1 MENTTTSNKFS
12 FRTWLAARGK
22 DVKETESSKSR
33 LLRLI
38 ENSGENT
45 AATTRVRR
53 IYGNDSLVSFDAFK
67 MFFGVDR
74 AVYTVVNSFLV
85 PATMGGETDKQAV
98 VLIGPPGAGK
108 SDFVTRIKSLYRQ
121 AAPIPFLKHSRNHDN
136 PLSLFY
142 MVQFVAEQKAD
153 AEGLMDDAFT
163 ARVTELKAEILTE
176 CGLDSLL
183 DFDATGL
190 KKVCADAG
198 VSASIEGL
206 ARLDSDSLVTAVVA
220 GLGLPRSTR
229 AAVGNPE
236 PMVQAAVLGQYG
248 FKNKAVKI
256 ADYPIEYMRFTD
268 DYSGSNGI
276 VDVAEVQPLNFDIGE
291 WIGTENIG
299 QLGQFSEGDPRSINL
314 NGAFNKG
321 NRGLV
326 ILTEGLKNPPEA
338 QRVLLEA
345 LQGRRVKLPAPLAG
359 SVFFDGLIIIHSNEG
374 EYDKF
379 IKVRENEPYCD
390 RFFRIWFPYPLE
402 MSQARRVIEKFWSG
416 SEFAKSVEKGGVH
429 VDPDVFDYLARLEVL
444 TRISAD
450 QSVPLNVKADAYDG
464 REQRARGMG
473 TKVSVQDLR
482 ERASNREGLQ
492 GQSPR
497 ETNKVMQAV
506 AANVIGRGN
515 TVTSALMRDALREWY
530 KGTVTDEKRLEFL
543 LGVLRNE
550 LDEVRRRTLSQ
561 AVLASMVE
569 GFQDEAQATWDK
581 YLDNIMAWST
591 NQSVKSSTGY
601 SKSSPGGDESFMR
614 EIESDPDWGV
624 TSAEANKFRAE
635 ILAAVNQWIR
645 DNNRTKG
652 VPYTCHTAVQKC
664 LERFVLKKVRT
675 GARLFSSTSARSNED
690 RAKINAAKARLVEK
704 YGFSDWSADEL
715 LREAEENSDFLV
727 ER

>member
-1 MENTTTSNKFS
+1 METNTTSNKFS
-12 FRTWLAARGK
+12 FKTWLAAKGK
-22 DVKETESSKSR
+22 LVQETESSKSR
-33 LLRLI
+33 LLRLV
-38 ENSGENT
+38 EQAGENV
-45 AATTRVRR
+45 AATTRTRR
-53 IYGNDSLVSFDAFK
+53 IYGNDSLVSYNAFK
-67 MFFGVDR
+67 NFYGVDQW
-74 AVYTVVNSFLV
+74 VYSIVNSYLT
-85 PATMGGETDKQAV
+85 PATMGGETDKQAL

-108 SDFVTRIKSLYRQ
+108 SDFVTRIKQLYRQ
-121 AAPIPFLKHSRNHDN
+121 SGPIPFLKHSRIHDN

-142 MVQFVAEQKAD
+142 MVQFAAEQQAD
-153 AEGLMDDAFT
+153 AEGLLDEAFT
-163 ARVTELKAEILTE
+163 DRVIELKAQILTD

-183 DFDATGL
+183 DFDNASL
-190 KKVCADAG
+190 KAVVNGAG
-198 VSASIEGL
+198 VSASIDGL
-206 ARLDSDSLVTAVVA
+206 ARLESDSLVTAIVA

-229 AAVGNPE
+229 SAVGNPE

-248 FKNKAVKI
+248 FKGKAIKI

-299 QLGQFSEGDPRSINL
+299 QLGQFTEGDPRSINL

-345 LQGRRVKLPAPLAG
+345 LQGRRVKLPSPLSG
-359 SVFFDGLIIIHSNEG
+359 SVFFDGLIILHSNEG

-379 IKVRENEPYCD
+379 MKVRENEPYGD
-390 RFFRIWFPYPLE
+390 RFLRVWFKYPLE
-402 MSQARRVIEKFWSG
+402 MSQARRVIEKFWGG
-416 SEFAKSVEKGGVH
+416 SDFAGRVH

-444 TRISAD
+444 TRLLPD

-482 ERASNREGLQ
+482 ERAGVREGLA

-497 ETNKVMQAV
+497 ETNKVMQLV
-506 AANVIGRGN
+506 AANVMGRGD
-515 TVTSALMRDALREWY
+515 TVTSALVRDALREWY
-530 KGTVTDEKRLEFL
+530 KGTQTDEKRLEFL

-550 LDEVRRRTLSQ
+550 LDEVRKRTLSQ
-561 AVLASMVE
+561 YVLASMVE
-569 GFQDEAQATWDK
+569 GFQDEAQRTWDK
-581 YLDNIMAWST
+581 YLDNVVAWST
-591 NQSVKSSTGY
+591 NQSVKSATGY
-601 SKSSPGGDESFMR
+601 SKSSPGGDEQFMR

-624 TSAEANKFRAE
+624 TSAEAPKFRAE
-635 ILAAVNQWIR
+635 IVAAVNQWIR
-645 DNNRTKG
+645 DSNKVKG

-664 LERFVLKKVRT
+664 IERFVLKKVRT

-690 RAKINAAKARLVEK
+690 LAKINAAKARLVEK
-704 YGFSDWSADEL
+704 YGFSDWSADQL

>member
-1 MENTTTSNKFS
+1 MENNTISNKFS
-12 FRTWLAARGK
+12 FRTWLAQRAK

-38 ENSGENT
+38 EQSGENV

-67 MFFGVDR
+67 MFYGVDR
-74 AVYTVVNSFLV
+74 SVYTIVNSYLT
-85 PATMGGETDKQAV
+85 PATMGGETDKQAL

-142 MVQFVAEQKAD
+142 MVQFVAEAQAD
-153 AEGLMDDAFT
+153 AEGLLDEAFT
-163 ARVTELKAEILTE
+163 KRVAEIKTE
-176 CGLDSLL
+176 ILKDCGLDAEGLL
-183 DFDATGL
+183 DFNAAGL

-206 ARLDSDSLVTAVVA
+206 GKLDSDNLVTAVVA

-229 AAVGNPE
+229 SAVGNPE
-236 PMVQAAVLGQYG
+236 PQVQAAVLGQFG
-248 FKNKAVKI
+248 FNKKAIKI
-256 ADYPIEYMRFTD
+256 AEYPIEYMRFTD

-299 QLGQFSEGDPRSINL
+299 QLGQFAEGDPRSINL

-379 IKVRENEPYCD
+379 MKVRENEPYAD
-390 RFFRIWFPYPLE
+390 RFLRVWFQYPLE
-402 MSQARRVIEKFWSG
+402 MSQARRVIEKFWGGSDFSG
-416 SEFAKSVEKGGVH
+416 KVH

-444 TRISAD
+444 TRILPD
-450 QSVPLNVKADAYDG
+450 QSVSLNAKADAYDG
-464 REQRARGMG
+464 REQRGRGMG
-473 TKVSVQDLR
+473 TKVSTSELR
-482 ERASNREGLQ
+482 ERASIREGLG

-506 AANVIGRGN
+506 AANVIGRGD

-530 KGTVTDEKRLEFL
+530 KNTVTDEKRMEFL
-543 LGVLRNE
+543 MGVLRNE

-569 GFQDEAQATWDK
+569 GFQDEAQSTWDR

-601 SKSSPGGDESFMR
+601 SKSQPGGDESFMR
-614 EIESDPDWGV
+614 EIEADPEWGV

-664 LERFVLKKVRT
+664 VERYVLKKVRT
-675 GARLFSSTSARSNED
+675 GARLFSSSSARSNED
-690 RAKINAAKARLVEK
+690 RVKINAAKDRLVEK
-704 YGFSDWSADEL
+704 FGFSQWSADEL

>member
-1 MENTTTSNKFS
+1 M
-12 FRTWLAARGK
+12 
-22 DVKETESSKSR
+22 
-33 LLRLI
+33 
-38 ENSGENT
+38 
-45 AATTRVRR
+45 
-53 IYGNDSLVSFDAFK
+53 
-67 MFFGVDR
+67 
-74 AVYTVVNSFLV
+74 
-85 PATMGGETDKQAV
+85 
-98 VLIGPPGAGK
+98 
-108 SDFVTRIKSLYRQ
+108 
-121 AAPIPFLKHSRNHDN
+121 
-136 PLSLFY
+136 
-142 MVQFVAEQKAD
+142 
-153 AEGLMDDAFT
+153 
-163 ARVTELKAEILTE
+163 
-176 CGLDSLL
+176 
-183 DFDATGL
+183 
-190 KKVCADAG
+190 
-198 VSASIEGL
+198 
-206 ARLDSDSLVTAVVA
+206 
-220 GLGLPRSTR
+220 
-229 AAVGNPE
+229 
-236 PMVQAAVLGQYG
+236 
-248 FKNKAVKI
+248 
-256 ADYPIEYMRFTD
+256 
-268 DYSGSNGI
+268 
-276 VDVAEVQPLNFDIGE
+276 
-291 WIGTENIG
+291 
-299 QLGQFSEGDPRSINL
+299 
-314 NGAFNKG
+314 
-321 NRGLV
+321 
-326 ILTEGLKNPPEA
+326 
-338 QRVLLEA
+338 
-345 LQGRRVKLPAPLAG
+345 
-359 SVFFDGLIIIHSNEG
+359 
-374 EYDKF
+374 
-379 IKVRENEPYCD
+379 
-390 RFFRIWFPYPLE
+390 
-402 MSQARRVIEKFWSG
+402 
-416 SEFAKSVEKGGVH
+416 
-429 VDPDVFDYLARLEVL
+429 L

>member
-1 MENTTTSNKFS
+1 MENKTTSNKFS
-12 FRTWLAARGK
+12 FKTWLAARGK
-22 DVKETESSKSR
+22 DPKETESSKSR
-33 LLRLI
+33 LLRLV
-38 ENSGENT
+38 EGAGENL
-45 AATTRVRR
+45 ASTTRSRR
-53 IYGNDSLVSFDAFK
+53 IYGNESLTSFNAFS
-67 MFFGVDR
+67 MFYGVDR
-74 AVYTVVNSFLV
+74 AVYSIVNSYVV
-85 PATMGGETDKQAV
+85 PATMGGETDKQAL

-108 SDFVTRIKSLYRQ
+108 SDFVTRLKALYRQ

-136 PLSLFY
+136 PLSLLY
-142 MVQFVAEQKAD
+142 MVQFVAEQTAD
-153 AEGLMDDAFT
+153 AEELVDEAFT
-163 ARVTELKAEILTE
+163 ARVKEVKLQTLVD
-176 CGLDSLL
+176 CGFDSLL
-183 DFDATGL
+183 DFDAAGL
-190 KKVCADAG
+190 RKACSEAG
-198 VSASIEGL
+198 VQPTIEGV
-206 ARLDSDSLVTAVVA
+206 AALDSDSLVTAIVA

-229 AAVGNPE
+229 SAVGNPE
-236 PMVQAAVLGQYG
+236 PAVQAAVLGQ
-248 FKNKAVKI
+248 FAFAKKAIKI

-299 QLGQFSEGDPRSINL
+299 QLGQFADGDPRSINL

-345 LQGRRVKLPAPLAG
+345 LQGRRVKLPAPLSG

-379 IKVRENEPYCD
+379 IKVRENEPYSD

-402 MSQARRVIEKFWSG
+402 MSQARRVIEKFWNG
-416 SEFAKSVEKGGVH
+416 SEFAKPVEKGGVH
-429 VDPDVFDYLARLEVL
+429 VDPDVFDYLARLECL
-444 TRISAD
+444 TRVKED
-450 QSVPLNVKADAYDG
+450 PSVPLNVKVDAYDG
-464 REQRARGMG
+464 RDQRARGMG

-482 ERASNREGLQ
+482 ERASTREGLE

-497 ETNKVMQAV
+497 ETNKVMQLV
-506 AANVIGRGN
+506 AANVKGRGN

-530 KGTVTDEKRLEFL
+530 KGTVTDEKKLEFL
-543 LGVLRNE
+543 MRILRIE
-550 LDEVRRRTLSQ
+550 LDDVRKRTLSQ
-561 AVLASMVE
+561 WVLSSMVE
-569 GFQDEAQATWDK
+569 GFQDECQSTWDK
-581 YLDNIMAWST
+581 YLDNITAWST
-591 NQSVKSSTGY
+591 NQSVRSATGY
-601 SKSSPGGDESFMR
+601 SKSQPGGDESFMR

-624 TSAEANKFRAE
+624 TSAEAPKFRAE

-652 VPYTCHTAVQKC
+652 VDYRCHTAVQKC
-664 LERFVLKKVRT
+664 LERFVLKKVRA

-690 RAKINAAKARLVEK
+690 RAKINAAKTRLVEK

-727 ER
+727 EK